1 MFHSSPKAHNN
12 TATTMRPS
20 ALLWLAIV
28 AQIKTSSNAFLPAS
42 WKIAGAAAGRMKH
55 DVQTPTLMA
64 DGGTYASSIML
75 LYSQPEAA
83 SSSATSSAASAPKE
97 EEEKYLTPE
106 TIAEMI
112 EVSFLQGC
120 MQLAQGYVDVLKLFI
135 VAVKTG
141 YEKKIPL
148 DELIQLVQ
156 DCPVNSAGRD
166 LMKEELELRREWM
179 AVVYGMM
186 EALNNNEM
194 GDQETTSDITTISSN
209 DSSQT
214 RVAQVVDSMLQ
225 LQRYLQEEEEQS
237 GGEQDSIV
245 ALTNLTVEQALQKLP
260 NLSQVIDELE
270 SSPMEKAFLT
280 NDIRVALL
288 TFKVIEEEKIC
299 FEDRKGRSL
308 GTSSEIPR
316 PPIKGT

>member
-1 MFHSSPKAHNN
+1 
-12 TATTMRPS
+12 MRPS

-28 AQIKTSSNAFLPAS
+28 AQIKTSNAFLPAS
-42 WKIAGAAAGRMKH
+42 WKIAGTAAGRMKH

-64 DGGTYASSIML
+64 DGRTYASSIML

-83 SSSATSSAASAPKE
+83 PSSATSSAASAPKE
-97 EEEKYLTPE
+97 EEEKDLTPE

-148 DELIQLVQ
+148 DELNQLVQ

-194 GDQETTSDITTISSN
+194 GDQETTSDTTTTTGSSN